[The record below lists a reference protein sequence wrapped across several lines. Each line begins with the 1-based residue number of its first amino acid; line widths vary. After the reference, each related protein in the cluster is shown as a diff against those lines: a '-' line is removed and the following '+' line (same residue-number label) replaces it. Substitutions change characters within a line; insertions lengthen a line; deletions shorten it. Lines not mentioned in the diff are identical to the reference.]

1 MSSTTVQTDYE
12 RLVKDLNTALYGNS
26 FQATVKDNPVVS
38 ITPIETTVTTI
49 DDKVKSAEYFLKNYY
64 QDRYIQLIYKDSFF
78 PDEINNSI
86 RLIDKLKD
94 VYGNTI
100 MTCWFTSMYNEYV
113 GDSKI
118 LKGLLYTILYFSD
131 CFGDLVE
138 LAAQAALSNSSKE
151 INELAVRILESQ
163 CNDKHYKILCSL
175 KNLEPWLQNYVDK
188 VKLDFKKELCQS

>member
-1 MSSTTVQTDYE
+1 MSSTTAQFDYDK
-12 RLVKDLNTALYGNS
+12 LVKELNAALFGKS
-26 FQATVKDNPVVS
+26 FQASVKDYPVVS
-38 ITPIETTVTTI
+38 TTPVETTVTAI
-49 DDKVKSAEYFLKNYY
+49 DDKVKSAERFLKDNY
-64 QDRYIQLIYKDSFF
+64 QDRYIQLIYQDSFF

-94 VYGNTI
+94 IYGNTI

-113 GDSKI
+113 GDAKI

-131 CFGDLVE
+131 SFGDLVE

-163 CNDKHYKILCSL
+163 CNEKHYRILCSL

-188 VKLDFKKELCQS
+188 VKLDFKRELCLS